1 MFDTSF
7 FSCLPYTTYPLFTRD
22 PAPPPHFT
30 VPLAIPLPLAHR
42 VRMGHG
48 KPGKSWNFIIPFSR
62 RGKSWKLMVCHG
74 K

>member
-1 MFDTSF
+1 
-7 FSCLPYTTYPLFTRD
+7 
-22 PAPPPHFT
+22 